1 MPSEDRKSTALDAIR
16 PRIERFQAA
25 VTTTADEIRGLLAGT
40 GDVAADQSAA
50 LGFFAQGRVNVD
62 RFSSFTPKAARIDE
76 TAEAPTQAAQEVLNA
91 LLALGDKL
99 FVLRAEEGSDLGA
112 QVAERLAQIGR
123 AFAAAH
129 VVELSQRSQYRE
141 EEHAP
146 LLDHYPFAKWS
157 RSERALAPGLVIE
170 LPGSALTAASV
181 VPFLDGRMKIVF
193 CVEGDDAPPASLA
206 RVVSPG
212 VFVQQENGDAALEAF
227 AAFDGVAVAALLP
240 KDTVRFVHDPA
251 AGETTYER
259 FVELDF
265 PREVRK
271 RALGGISAAQQAEDY
286 ALLEALSVVPA
297 PSGEAAEDPAGKL
310 SAWLLSQ
317 ADLASA
323 NKP

>member
-1 MPSEDRKSTALDAIR
+1 MPSEQRKSTALDAIR

-25 VTTTADEIRGLLAGT
+25 VTNTNDEIRGLLAGS
-40 GDVAADQSAA
+40 GDVADDQTAA
-50 LGFFAQGRVNVD
+50 LGFFAQGRVNMD
-62 RFSSFTPKAARIDE
+62 RFSTFTPKAARIDE
-76 TAEAPTQAAQEVLNA
+76 ASEGPTRAAQEVLKA
-91 LLALGDKL
+91 LLALGDEL
-99 FVLRAEEGSDLGA
+99 YVLRVEEGMDLGA

-123 AFAAAH
+123 AFGAAH
-129 VVELSQRSQYRE
+129 VVEFSKRGQYRE
-141 EEHAP
+141 EEHAG
-146 LLDHYPFAKWS
+146 LLERYPYANWR
-157 RSERALAPGLVIE
+157 RSERAMAPGLVIE
-170 LPGSALTAASV
+170 LPGSALSAASV
-181 VPFLDGRMKIVF
+181 VPFLDGRIKIVF
-193 CVEGDDAPPASLA
+193 CVDGDEAPPASLA

-212 VFVQQENGDAALEAF
+212 VFVQQETGDAALEAF

-240 KDTVRFVHDPA
+240 KDAVRFVHDPK

-286 ALLEALSVVPA
+286 ALLETLSVVPA